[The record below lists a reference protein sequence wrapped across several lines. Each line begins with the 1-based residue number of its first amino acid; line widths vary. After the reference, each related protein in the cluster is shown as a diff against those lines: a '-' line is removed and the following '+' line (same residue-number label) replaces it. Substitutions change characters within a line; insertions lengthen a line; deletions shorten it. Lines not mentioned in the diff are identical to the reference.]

1 MTGINRALLSE
12 DRRMI
17 FENYVA
23 LMEKKGKCVFISHK
37 STDMEAAQQVAE
49 YLMGNGIDVYLDKL
63 DVGLQK
69 ATKGNDAQKIVASIN
84 NALMCSTD
92 VLILVSNQTQASW
105 WVPYEVGYA
114 KKGNKEI
121 ASALLTGNV
130 NGFPDYLKIERMIKG
145 ASDFENYVL
154 ELKGRGKNYGSLFE
168 SANDP
173 TKLSE
178 YIRSVER

>member
-1 MTGINRALLSE
+1 MLGINRALLSE

-17 FENYVA
+17 FKNCVA
-23 LMEKKGKCVFISHK
+23 LKEEKGKCVFISHK
-37 STDMEAAQQVAE
+37 SIDMEAAKQVAE

-63 DVGLQK
+63 DEGLQK
-69 ATKGNDAQKIVASIN
+69 ATKENDAQKIVDSIN

-92 VLILVSNQTQASW
+92 ILILVSNQTQASW

-114 KKGNKEI
+114 KKGNKQI
-121 ASALLTGNV
+121 ASALLNGKL

-173 TKLSE
+173 AKLSE
-178 YIRSVER
+178 YIRSVE